1 MVNTETDPKH
11 RYLQAARALNSQLPG
26 HRAWIKAL
34 RERASARFDAVG
46 FPTMRDEAWKY
57 TNLASLVRQPFH
69 AVSDATPLTREQLE
83 RLLPNAFDAFRLVF
97 INGRYRPEL
106 SNPPHVDGREI
117 ARPLA
122 DALDRDAEALEPHLG
137 QVVSIEAHPLAALNT
152 AFLADGAYVSLPEGV
167 ALERPIHLIY
177 VATADALAQPRALI
191 VARSGSRATVVEQYV
206 GIDESRYFTNAVT
219 EVVLERGA
227 RVEHY
232 RLQTESRLGF
242 HVNGLH
248 VRQHENSE
256 FISQAIDLG
265 GLLVRNDLY
274 ALLDAPG
281 ASCSLNGLYVAD
293 GRQHVDNHTYI
304 AHAKPR
310 CTSRE
315 FYKGVLDG
323 RGRAVFNGR
332 VVVQP
337 DAQRTDAEQINN
349 NLLLSED
356 AEIDTKPEL
365 EIYADDV
372 KCSHGATV
380 GQLDL
385 DQLFYLR
392 SRGVDDAQ
400 ARDLLTFAFANDVL
414 RRFRIAPLRAMLE
427 HSITTRLLRGRKLR
441 ELELI

>member
-1 MVNTETDPKH
+1 VNTEADPKH
-11 RYLQAARALNSQLPG
+11 HYLQAARALRSRLPAR
-26 HRAWIKAL
+26 HAWIEAL
-34 RERASARFDAVG
+34 RERASARFDATG
-46 FPTMRDEAWKY
+46 FPTVRDEAWKY

-69 AVSDATPLTREQLE
+69 AVPDASPPTREQLE

-97 INGRYRPEL
+97 LNGHYRPEL
-106 SNPPHVDGREI
+106 SFPPRIDGRDF
-117 ARPLA
+117 ALPLA
-122 DALDRDAEALEPHLG
+122 AALDSDAEALEPNLG
-137 QVVSIEAHPLAALNT
+137 RVASVDHHPLAALNT
-152 AFLADGAYVSLPEGV
+152 AFLADGAYIHLPDN
-167 ALERPIHLIY
+167 LTLDRPIHLIY
-177 VATADALAQPRALI
+177 FATAEALAQPRTLI
-191 VARSGSRATVVEQYV
+191 VAGPNSRATVVEQYV

-219 EVVLERGA
+219 EVVLERDA
-227 RVEHY
+227 RLEHY

-248 VRQHENSE
+248 VRQCENSE
-256 FISQAIDLG
+256 FTSQAIDLG

-281 ASCSLNGLYVAD
+281 ASCRLNGLYVAD
-293 GRQHVDNHTYI
+293 GRQHVDNHTYVS
-304 AHAKPR
+304 HAKPR

-337 DAQRTDAEQINN
+337 DAQHTDAEQINR

-414 RRFRIAPLRAMLE
+414 RRFRSAPLRAMLE
-427 HSITTRLLRGRKLR
+427 HAITTRLLRGRNLR